1 MTEATTS
8 IDLKGAMDLIGKSKH
23 TFSPLYEAITNSLEA
38 IFQKQY
44 SEEEKPEI
52 TITFHFAGL
61 IDEVQELNWIEIID
75 NGIGFNNLNYKRF
88 QTLLD
93 KSKGYNNRGSGRIQL
108 LHRFDT
114 VAITSYYTEN
124 KQHYKRSFSCNTS
137 KFIFDHKNEEDK
149 DKKVS
154 GSTAS
159 LIGCDNLGVEKGYFD
174 KLEIADIVRDLRR
187 YFLLRFY
194 LDVEKGESN
203 LPVINVVFLKNQQPI
218 DTATVKPEDTPKPQ
232 ATGEIKVSYVKIKDQ
247 KSDDIEWTPVP
258 KESAS
263 LKWAHFKLPEN
274 DLEQNGIYLCSKDV
288 PVEQLPGGHI
298 KKNETVDGHR
308 YLTAFYGEVLDDDRY
323 VNHSVDS
330 FSFPDQ
336 TETEKKAKSDLF
348 FDPEEEFLFFDNI
361 KQEIDKAITQI
372 YTDVIDLKKTQEK
385 DVESIAKTHGISVE
399 IAKDAQINLSDD
411 DEKITDKLYRKQ
423 AEYLSKENQK
433 IQKVFEELSELNPTS
448 DTYQQDLENKSS
460 ELLGMIPQQNKEELG
475 RYVIRRE
482 MVTKVIR
489 MILDQKLVSQSQ
501 SIPKDKRR
509 DKEGL
514 IHDLI
519 FKRKSNNTDGLND
532 LWILNEEY
540 VHFEGCSD
548 LPLNQIK
555 DAKDNDLLRSISNDE
570 LAKYGIKPGRR
581 PDIFLYAEEG
591 KCILIELKEPNTD
604 LSEYLHQLPRYCNLI
619 ANFSVQKIEKFYC
632 YLIGESINRI
642 DLTGDYKTTVNGDW
656 IKFDLPINSYEEGKQ
671 DIQIA
676 SAQIEIIK
684 LSSIYSRAHRRNKSF
699 ADKLG
704 ISDILQE
711 E

>member
-1 MTEATTS
+1 MNSATTN
-8 IDLKGAMDLIGKSKH
+8 IDLQGAMDLIGKSRH

-44 SEEEKPEI
+44 AKNEKPEI
-52 TITFHFAGL
+52 TVTFYFTGL
-61 IDEVQELNWIEIID
+61 TNEVQNLDRIEVTD
-75 NGIGFNNLNYKRF
+75 NGIGFNELNYKRF

-108 LHRFDT
+108 LYRFDKIEI
-114 VAITSYYTEN
+114 VSYYVEN
-124 KQHYKRSFSCNTS
+124 SQHYKRSFSCNTS
-137 KFIFDHKNEEDK
+137 QFIFNHKNEADEDQNS
-149 DKKVS
+149 S
-154 GSTAS
+154 GSTIA
-159 LIGCDNLGVEKGYFD
+159 LIGSDNLDVEKEYFD
-174 KLEIADIVRDLRR
+174 KLEITDVVRDLKK

-194 LDVEKGESN
+194 LDIEKKESN
-203 LPVINVVFLKNQQPI
+203 LPAINIVFLKNEKPLA
-218 DTATVKPEDTPKPQ
+218 TAAVKPEDAPKPQ

-247 KSDDIEWTPVP
+247 KSDDIEWVP
-258 KESAS
+258 IPKKAEP
-263 LKWAHFKLPEN
+263 LKWAHFRLPEN

-288 PVEQLPGGHI
+288 PVEQIPAGNI
-298 KKNETVDGHR
+298 KKSEAVDGHR
-308 YLTAFYGEVLDDDRY
+308 YLTAFYGDVLDKDKY
-323 VNHSVDS
+323 VNHRVDS
-330 FSFPDQ
+330 FCFPDQ
-336 TETEKKAKSDLF
+336 AETEKKAKSDLF
-348 FDPEEEFLFFDNI
+348 FDPEEEFLFFDSI
-361 KQEIDKAITQI
+361 RQEIEKVIPQI
-372 YTDVIDLKKTQEK
+372 YTDVVDLKKQQEK
-385 DVESIAKTHGISVE
+385 NIEAIAKAHGISLE
-399 IAKDAQINLSDD
+399 IAKAAKINLSDD
-411 DEKITDKLYRKQ
+411 EEKITDKLYKKQ
-423 AEYLSKENQK
+423 AEYLSKENQR
-433 IQKVFEELSELNPTS
+433 IQKVFEELSRLNPAS
-448 DTYQQDLENKSS
+448 DTYQQDLEGKSA
-460 ELLGMIPQQNKEELG
+460 ELLEMIPQQNKEELG

-489 MILDQKLVSQSQ
+489 MILDQKLESQSQ
-501 SIPKDKRR
+501 SIPNGKRR

-519 FKRKSNNTDGLND
+519 FKRKSKNTDGLND

-555 DAKDNDLLRSISNDE
+555 DAEGNDLLRSISDADLE
-570 LAKYGIKPGRR
+570 KYGIKPDRR

-591 KCILIELKEPNTD
+591 KCIIVELKEPNTD

-656 IKFDLPINSYEEGKQ
+656 IKFDLPVNSYEEGKQ

-676 SAQIEIIK
+676 SAQIEIVK
-684 LSSIYSRAHRRNKSF
+684 LSSIYARAHRRNKSF

-704 ISDILQE
+704 ISDILE